1 MIACAFCSSYEHVE
15 IECPRYEGLM
25 AMNDRVRPAQLIV
38 GNLWSKRTPQPP
50 TYTAYCDNYN
60 NQNYK
65 RGNGNTYQPSFPPQ
79 TASSLPAISCPQ
91 NFQSTQTTHPAQN
104 EATLATNELLKQMLQ
119 EQREQMQ
126 ELRTEMERMKM
137 MMLGQSQQSY
147 TTLDRQKGKMVE
159 VGSSDCEV
167 GQFPTQPIVN
177 PRNLYFSTKKH
188 YSHEVNS
195 KELELETLH
204 AISRQEWKEVA

>member
-25 AMNDRVRPAQLIV
+25 AMNDRVR
-38 GNLWSKRTPQPP
+38 TPQPP

-65 RGNGNTYQPSFPPQ
+65 RGN
-79 TASSLPAISCPQ
+79 
-91 NFQSTQTTHPAQN
+91 
-104 EATLATNELLKQMLQ
+104 ATLATNELLKQMLQ

-147 TTLDRQKGKMVE
+147 TTLDRQKVKW
-159 VGSSDCEV
+159 
-167 GQFPTQPIVN
+167 
-177 PRNLYFSTKKH
+177 LK
-188 YSHEVNS
+188 
-195 KELELETLH
+195 
-204 AISRQEWKEVA
+204 